1 MKKGTYLFFIAF
13 MAGVLIA
20 NFLGTASGREAG
32 AMGEYYMNR
41 YLYTEIS
48 GRELFVYLFYA
59 RVPRASVLLVLSIGV
74 GMWIVYGY
82 VAYLGLSIGI
92 LLVLSIINYGV
103 KGILLMWAF
112 LFPQWLC
119 YAPALILWYR
129 FLMEKPK
136 GRQEYALGEKRR
148 GRGAGWIGFALG
160 GMACI
165 ICGIFMESYI
175 NPQILRSIIRN
186 I

>member
-1 MKKGTYLFFIAF
+1 MKKGTYLFFVAF

-20 NFLGTASGREAG
+20 NFLGIASGRDAG

-48 GRELFVYLFYA
+48 ERELFVYLFYE
-59 RVPRASVLLVLSIGV
+59 RVPRAFFLLVLSIAI

-92 LLVLSIINYGV
+92 LSVLSIINYGV

-112 LFPQWLC
+112 LFPQWVFYVPVLF
-119 YAPALILWYR
+119 LWYG
-129 FLMEKPK
+129 FLVEKRK
-136 GRQEYALGEKRR
+136 ARREYALGEKRR
-148 GRGAGWIGFALG
+148 GKYAGWVGFALG
-160 GMACI
+160 GMFCMV
-165 ICGIFMESYI
+165 CGIFMESYI